1 MKNLKLYNR
10 RKIQQREPE
19 MIIQT
24 DASTKSWG
32 HIAKEFSQGKMDKGG
47 EDFSHKCSRIT
58 GIKTSNHNF
67 HKEFATLDYSCSSRE
82 QNRSGIHFS

>member
-1 MKNLKLYNR
+1 
-10 RKIQQREPE
+10 

-32 HIAKEFSQGKMDKGG
+32 HIAKEFPQGKMVKGG

-58 GIKTSNHNF
+58 GIKTSNPNF
-67 HKEFATLDYSCSSRE
+67 HKDFVTLDHSCSSGQ
-82 QNRSGIHFS
+82 QNRSGIHIS